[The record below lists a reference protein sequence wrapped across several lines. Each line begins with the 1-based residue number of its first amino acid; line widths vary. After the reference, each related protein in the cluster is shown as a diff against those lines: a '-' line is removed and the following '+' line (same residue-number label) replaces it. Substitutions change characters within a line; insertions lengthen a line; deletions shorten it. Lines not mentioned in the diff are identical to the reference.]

1 MPANEPRTADSES
14 ETQTELVQ
22 RALSEY
28 EAPLIGYAASILR
41 DVERARDVVQDTFVK
56 LYQQEPG
63 SVNRALKAW
72 LYTVCR
78 NRSFDILRKEKRMS
92 VVENETIE
100 HLEVAGAN
108 PAELA
113 ERDEAHSEVM
123 RFLDRL
129 PPNQKEVIR
138 LKFQGDMSYKEISE
152 VTSLSVSNV
161 GFLMHT
167 GLKRLRQLL
176 SHQTV

>member
-1 MPANEPRTADSES
+1 M

-22 RALSEY
+22 RALSDY
-28 EAPLIGYAASILR
+28 EGALIGYAASILH

-63 SVNRALKAW
+63 KVNHALKPW

-100 HLEVAGAN
+100 RLEVTDSD
-108 PAELA
+108 PAEIA
-113 ERDEAHSEVM
+113 EREEAHSEVM

>member
-1 MPANEPRTADSES
+1 MPANEPETTATES
-14 ETQTELVQ
+14 QSDLVQ
-22 RALSEY
+22 RALKDY
-28 EAPLIGYAASILR
+28 EGALIGYAASILR

-63 SVNRALKAW
+63 KVAEYALKSW

-78 NRSFDILRKEKRMS
+78 NRSFDVLRKEKRMS
-92 VVENETIE
+92 VVENETME
-100 HLEVAGAN
+100 RLGVTEDD
-108 PAELA
+108 PAEAA
-113 ERDEAHSEVM
+113 EREETHSEVL

-167 GLKRLRQLL
+167 GLKRLRQML
-176 SHQTV
+176 SQQAV

>member
-1 MPANEPRTADSES
+1 MPANEPQTTEIES
-14 ETQTELVQ
+14 QSDLVQ
-22 RALSEY
+22 RALTEF
-28 EAPLIGYAASILR
+28 EGALIGYAASILH

-63 SVNRALKAW
+63 KIAEGALKSW

-92 VVENETIE
+92 VVENETME
-100 HLEVAGAN
+100 RLEVTDDSPSEA
-108 PAELA
+108 A
-113 ERDEAHSEVM
+113 EREEKHSEVM

>member
-1 MPANEPRTADSES
+1 
-14 ETQTELVQ
+14 
-22 RALSEY
+22 
-28 EAPLIGYAASILR
+28 
-41 DVERARDVVQDTFVK
+41 
-56 LYQQEPG
+56 
-63 SVNRALKAW
+63 
-72 LYTVCR
+72 
-78 NRSFDILRKEKRMS
+78 MS

-100 HLEVAGAN
+100 RLEVTDSD
-108 PAELA
+108 PAEIA
-113 ERDEAHSEVM
+113 EREEAHSEVM
-123 RFLDRL
+123 RFLDR
-129 PPNQKEVIR
+129 PPTNQQEVIR

>member
-1 MPANEPRTADSES
+1 
-14 ETQTELVQ
+14 
-22 RALSEY
+22 
-28 EAPLIGYAASILR
+28 
-41 DVERARDVVQDTFVK
+41 
-56 LYQQEPG
+56 
-63 SVNRALKAW
+63 ALKSW

-92 VVENETIE
+92 VVENETME
-100 HLEVAGAN
+100 RLAVSGDD
-108 PAELA
+108 PAEAA
-113 ERDEAHSEVM
+113 EREESHSEVM

-129 PPNQKEVIR
+129 PTNQKEVIR
-138 LKFQGDMSYKEISE
+138 LKFQGDMSYKQISE

-176 SHQTV
+176 SHQAV

>member
-1 MPANEPRTADSES
+1 MPANESQTTEIESPAD
-14 ETQTELVQ
+14 LVE
-22 RALSEY
+22 RALKEY
-28 EAPLIGYAASILR
+28 EGALIGYAASILH

-63 SVNRALKAW
+63 KVATPALKSW

-92 VVENETIE
+92 VVENETME
-100 HLEVAGAN
+100 RLEVADDD
-108 PAELA
+108 PAEA
-113 ERDEAHSEVM
+113 AQREESHSEVM
-123 RFLDRL
+123 RFLERL

-138 LKFQGDMSYKEISE
+138 LKFQGEMSYKEISE

-176 SHQTV
+176 SHQAV

>member
-1 MPANEPRTADSES
+1 MPANEPEIIESES
-14 ETQTELVQ
+14 QSDLVQ
-22 RALSEY
+22 RALKEF
-28 EAPLIGYAASILR
+28 EGALIGYATSILR

-56 LYQQEPG
+56 LYQQDPG
-63 SVNRALKAW
+63 KVAEGALKSW

-78 NRSFDILRKEKRMS
+78 NRSFDILRKEKRMT
-92 VVENETIE
+92 VVDNETIE
-100 HLEVAGAN
+100 RLEVTDDN
-108 PAELA
+108 PAEA
-113 ERDEAHSEVM
+113 AQREEAHSEVM

-138 LKFQGDMSYKEISE
+138 LKFQGDMSYKEISA

-176 SHQTV
+176 SHQTA